1 MGSHEPTAALV
12 IGGASGIGAALV
24 ARYRQESIPV
34 TVWDVDGQFDV
45 HCDIADPDQ
54 IVDALQATRQTS
66 GLPRYITI
74 TAGIGHSGLLTDIA
88 AAEWDRVMQ
97 VNARGPWLCMRAL
110 ARALMEAGEP
120 ASIVATSSVSAHL
133 VDRNMGAYCASKAAL
148 SMLIKVAAAEWGAAG
163 IRVNAV
169 APGVTKTP
177 MLGGAPEGSPWL
189 AGVKERTTL
198 GRLGESEDIAQAILA
213 LHEMEWVTGQ
223 ILDCDGGLSLRSPI
237 NSYGEGRRAQQ
248 RRPS

>member
-1 MGSHEPTAALV
+1 MGSHEATAALV

-24 ARYRQESIPV
+24 ARYRKENVPV

-54 IVDALQATRQTS
+54 IVDALETTRQTS
-66 GLPRYITI
+66 GLPGHITI

-88 AAEWDRVMQ
+88 ADEWDRVMQ

-110 ARALMEAGEP
+110 ARALMDAGEP
-120 ASIVATSSVSAHL
+120 ASMVATSSVSAHL

-148 SMLIKVAAAEWGAAG
+148 SMLVQVAAAEWGPAG

-198 GRLGESEDIAQAILA
+198 GRLGEAEDIAQAIEA
-213 LHEMEWVTGQ
+213 LHDMEWVTGQ

-248 RRPS
+248 RHPS